1 MNCRSQ
7 MSARY
12 CDASCDR
19 PPEVLA
25 LTGFSKGDGTI
36 DAIMLPSDMLFI
48 ERGWLSSNQLLLTGQ
63 DDAVVIDSGYVS
75 HAAQTL
81 ALVRHALNGQALR
94 GLWNTHLHS
103 DHCGGNA
110 ALQAAYPD
118 MKTWI
123 PPGLSQA
130 VQSWD
135 DASLTFQATGQ
146 SCPRFTFQ
154 GLLLPGTCVQAGGR
168 EWHIHAAPGH
178 DPDAVLLF
186 EPQSGVLLSADAL
199 WENGFGVIFPEILG
213 EPGFDD
219 VASTLDLIERLHP
232 HVIVPGHGRVFDDVT
247 GALRRARDRLD
258 AFRHAPLKHA
268 SHAAK
273 VLMKFRLLEIQRCQ
287 ESELMQWAERSR
299 YLQVL
304 HDIHYPGVAFTDWAQ
319 QMLDGLV
326 KSGALI
332 RHDRELLNA

>member
-1 MNCRSQ
+1 
-7 MSARY
+7 
-12 CDASCDR
+12 
-19 PPEVLA
+19 
-25 LTGFSKGDGTI
+25 
-36 DAIMLPSDMLFI
+36 MLPSDMLFF

-63 DDAVVIDSGYVS
+63 GDAVVVDSGYYI
-75 HAAQTL
+75 HADQTL
-81 ALVRHALNGQALR
+81 ALVRHALNGRPLR

-110 ALQAAYPD
+110 ALQAAYLD
-118 MKTWI
+118 MKTCI
-123 PPGLSQA
+123 PPGLSRA

-154 GLLLPGTCVQAGGR
+154 ELLTPGTCLQAGGR
-168 EWHIHAAPGH
+168 DWYIHAAPGH

-186 EPQSGVLLSADAL
+186 QPQSGVLLSADAL
-199 WENGFGVIFPEILG
+199 WENGFGVVFPEILG

-219 VASTLDLIERLHP
+219 VSATLDLIEQLHP
-232 HVIVPGHGRVFDDVT
+232 RIIVPGHGRVFDDVA
-247 GALRRARDRLD
+247 GALRRARERLD
-258 AFRHAPLKHA
+258 AFRQAPLKHA

-273 VLMKFRLLEIQRCQ
+273 VLMKFRLLEIQRCK
-287 ESELMQWAERSR
+287 ETELLQWAEHSR
-299 YLQVL
+299 YLHVL
-304 HDIHYPGVAFTDWAQ
+304 HDIHYPDVNFMDWAQ

-332 RHDRELLNA
+332 RQERELINA

>member
-1 MNCRSQ
+1 
-7 MSARY
+7 
-12 CDASCDR
+12 
-19 PPEVLA
+19 
-25 LTGFSKGDGTI
+25 
-36 DAIMLPSDMLFI
+36 MLPSDMLFL

-63 DDAVVIDSGYVS
+63 DDAVVIDSGYFT
-75 HAAQTL
+75 HTHQTL

-118 MKTWI
+118 MKTRI

-135 DASLTFQATGQ
+135 DDALTFQATGQ

-154 GLLLPGTCVQAGGR
+154 GLLTPGTRLHGGGR

-186 EPQSGVLLSADAL
+186 EPLSGVLLSADAL
-199 WENGFGVIFPEILG
+199 WENGFGVVFPEILG
-213 EPGFDD
+213 EAGFDD
-219 VASTLDLIERLHP
+219 VAATLDLIERLQP
-232 HVIVPGHGRVFDDVT
+232 RIIVPGHGRVFDDVD
-247 GALRRARDRLD
+247 GALQRARERLD
-258 AFRHAPLKHA
+258 VFRHTPLKHA

-273 VLMKFRLLEIQRCQ
+273 VLMKFRLLEVQRCN
-287 ESELMQWAERSR
+287 ESELMQWAEHSR
-299 YLQVL
+299 YLHVL
-304 HDIHYPGVAFTDWAQ
+304 HDIHYPALGFMDWAQ
-319 QMLDGLV
+319 EMLDSLV
-326 KSGALI
+326 KTGALI
-332 RHDRELLNA
+332 RNDRELINV